1 MVCNNLE
8 RWDGV
13 GDGREVQEGG
23 WFMLRYGRNQH
34 NIVKQYPQTKNRL
47 KINITDQLQI
57 VPRTWLFCG
66 PWWLHKFCL
75 LFGNLEQCTWF
86 CNSRH
91 ICVYISIFLGEEIQ
105 VYRELGIH
113 LKPHAHDIYSWHLW
127 MAPLV
132 RWTVKCFISSHLYE
146 LSTNIIPVLLV
157 RHFFQVQYP
166 RSNRDK
172 LKSHLSRAFL
182 NEHSLYWIYLS
193 SKFTVIINNFLSSNS
208 QGKCHRTAYD
218 QLL

>member
-1 MVCNNLE
+1 MVSQKQASENWTEFLM
-8 RWDGV
+8 
-13 GDGREVQEGG
+13 VQQDRK
-23 WFMLRYGRNQH
+23 L
-34 NIVKQYPQTKNRL
+34 
-47 KINITDQLQI
+47 
-57 VPRTWLFCG
+57 
-66 PWWLHKFCL
+66 CL
-75 LFGNLEQCTWF
+75 LIGCGLF
-86 CNSRH
+86 
-91 ICVYISIFLGEEIQ
+91 YA
-105 VYRELGIH
+105 
-113 LKPHAHDIYSWHLW
+113 K
-127 MAPLV
+127 LV